1 MEATRTIFTQDWET
15 ETYGSDITCHFNEY
29 DKYCAK
35 ITELHFLQSDEK
47 FSVDVFE
54 IIEGTSWFMND
65 PLYSKPARC
74 FEDAKAKAELFILK
88 QIKK

>member
-1 MEATRTIFTQDWET
+1 MEATETIFTQGWET
-15 ETYGSDITCHFNEY
+15 ETYGSDITWYFNEY

-35 ITELHFLQSDEK
+35 ITELHFLESDEK
-47 FSVDVFE
+47 FFVDVLE
-54 IIEGTSWFMND
+54 IIEDTSWFMND

-74 FEDAKAKAELFILK
+74 LEDAKAKAESFILE